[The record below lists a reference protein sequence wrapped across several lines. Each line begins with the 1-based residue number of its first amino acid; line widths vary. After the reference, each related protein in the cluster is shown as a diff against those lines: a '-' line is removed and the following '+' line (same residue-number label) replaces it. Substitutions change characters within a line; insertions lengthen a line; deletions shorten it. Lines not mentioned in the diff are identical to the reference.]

1 MPEKIKKATLV
12 NARWDDWIKVA
23 ANNVTPSTISL
34 KPVVV
39 AEL

>member
-23 ANNVTPSTISL
+23 ANDNNLP
-34 KPVVV
+34 
-39 AEL
+39 